1 VVVDPA
7 VCVAVARERLVR
19 CEGWRE
25 RYVGFVLPE
34 DDSCLTHQATASH
47 LFYLFI

>member
-1 VVVDPA
+1 MVVDPA

-25 RYVGFVLPE
+25 RYVGFVLLCRYMKTLHE
-34 DDSCLTHQATASH
+34 EKKICLII
-47 LFYLFI
+47 Y